1 MQSVEL
7 AQTSGNRPDATLSH
21 GKQQRDH
28 KIQHQ
33 AYKNDQ
39 ELHVLIVA
47 ELSFHAHFVAL
58 PSLRFT
64 YGNHADTLA
73 GNTSPIDGPGDD
85 RRDGRNT
92 PSIAEL
98 IANLYY
104 GEAGIM
110 TNAADDF
117 DALFE
122 EVAAQRTSASPSPAT
137 SPAAAP
143 APAAA
148 ASNDEDDLDSLFDQV
163 SATAVSAAPVAAPAA
178 APAAAATTA
187 TAPAA
192 GEEGT
197 ENGGMFERLGGIVRL
212 LHDSLRELGYDKA
225 LNEASS
231 QIVDAQDRLEYVAT
245 LTEQA
250 ANKVLNTL
258 DEGMPAQDVLSK
270 QSKDMELRW
279 GDLFDGKLSLDEFKA
294 LAGDSRQFATSVT
307 AATEAEKARLLEIM
321 MAQDFQDIT
330 GQLIKKVV
338 KITQAVEGE
347 LAQLL
352 RDNAPPDLKEKLAQK
367 QAVPEPLMQGPSVPQ
382 AALNQDNVD
391 DLLADLGF

>member
-1 MQSVEL
+1 
-7 AQTSGNRPDATLSH
+7 
-21 GKQQRDH
+21 
-28 KIQHQ
+28 
-33 AYKNDQ
+33 
-39 ELHVLIVA
+39 
-47 ELSFHAHFVAL
+47 
-58 PSLRFT
+58 
-64 YGNHADTLA
+64 
-73 GNTSPIDGPGDD
+73 
-85 RRDGRNT
+85 
-92 PSIAEL
+92 
-98 IANLYY
+98 
-104 GEAGIM
+104 M

-163 SATAVSAAPVAAPAA
+163 SATAVSAAPAAAPA
-178 APAAAATTA
+178 APAAAAPTA
-187 TAPAA
+187 TAPVA

-279 GDLFDGKLSLDEFKA
+279 GELFDGKLSLDEFKA

-367 QAVPEPLMQGPSVPQ
+367 QATPEPLMQGPSVPQ